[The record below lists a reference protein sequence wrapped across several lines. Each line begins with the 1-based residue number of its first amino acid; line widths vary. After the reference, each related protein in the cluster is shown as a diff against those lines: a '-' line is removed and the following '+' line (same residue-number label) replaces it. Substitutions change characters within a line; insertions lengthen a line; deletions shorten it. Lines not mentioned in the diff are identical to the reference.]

1 MTTQAQLFND
11 LQILGLDQNNNWV
24 LGLVTL
30 MIKDDQYEALYS
42 EYKHGQRSSY
52 FSKEYAGKVVN
63 DGDALSLE
71 GFARFLPHEG
81 FTTIGELFLTSRA
94 PFIKDLR
101 TISMKLTNHSPY
113 LRIKLKKNGFLG

>member
-1 MTTQAQLFND
+1 MTTHAQLIND
-11 LQILGLDQNNNWV
+11 LQILGQDQDNNWV

-30 MIKDDQYEALYS
+30 LIKDDSYEALYS

-52 FSKEYAGKVVN
+52 FSKEFNGKVIS
-63 DGDALSLE
+63 DGDAISLE
-71 GFARFLPHEG
+71 GFARFLPHQG
-81 FTTIGELFLTSRA
+81 FTTIGELFLTTRA

-101 TISMKLTNHSPY
+101 TISMKITNESPC